1 MCTSNYKKIT
11 IFGLLQFF
19 WFTGEY
25 LNIYTDIFLDAKF
38 LYSDREGKIWVN
50 VMSYNEAKLV
60 RYAAASLFLESE
72 HTDK

>member
-1 MCTSNYKKIT
+1 MVFCNFS
-11 IFGLLQFF
+11 G
-19 WFTGEY
+19 FTGEY
-25 LNIYTDIFLDAKF
+25 LNIYADTFLDAKF
-38 LYSDREGKIWVN
+38 LYSDRKGKNWVN